1 MVVRWRRVDLR
12 DELQRRFGVALHER
26 SVGKILYASSATA
39 NIQCASPQSPPE
51 HGRLSMIRAVGIS
64 YRRGRSSTELIQHAT
79 ERRMRAVLDL
89 DPAIEPAAAILAVLR
104 NESLQSH
111 HAGVA
116 EQVRADLILLEVA
129 QEDAIDALSQ
139 QPGEVGLAPPL
150 LNPVFEITKH

>member
-1 MVVRWRRVDLR
+1 
-12 DELQRRFGVALHER
+12 
-26 SVGKILYASSATA
+26 
-39 NIQCASPQSPPE
+39 
-51 HGRLSMIRAVGIS
+51 MIRAVGIS

-104 NESLQSH
+104 NQSLQSH

-116 EQVRADLILLEVA
+116 EQVRADLTLLEVA

-150 LNPVFEITKH
+150 LNPVFEITKHWMLVFYTLCYPCSLNLMKKPFCVLDVSCFHTEV

>member
-1 MVVRWRRVDLR
+1 
-12 DELQRRFGVALHER
+12 
-26 SVGKILYASSATA
+26 
-39 NIQCASPQSPPE
+39 
-51 HGRLSMIRAVGIS
+51 
-64 YRRGRSSTELIQHAT
+64 
-79 ERRMRAVLDL
+79 MRAVLDL

-104 NESLQSH
+104 NQSLQSH

-150 LNPVFEITKH
+150 LNPVFEITKHWMLVFYTLCYPCGLNLMKKPFCVLDVSCFHTEV

>member
-1 MVVRWRRVDLR
+1 
-12 DELQRRFGVALHER
+12 
-26 SVGKILYASSATA
+26 
-39 NIQCASPQSPPE
+39 
-51 HGRLSMIRAVGIS
+51 MIRAVGIS

-104 NESLQSH
+104 NQSLQSH

-150 LNPVFEITKH
+150 LNPVFEITKHWMLVFYTLCYPCGLNLMKKPFCVLDVSCFHTEV